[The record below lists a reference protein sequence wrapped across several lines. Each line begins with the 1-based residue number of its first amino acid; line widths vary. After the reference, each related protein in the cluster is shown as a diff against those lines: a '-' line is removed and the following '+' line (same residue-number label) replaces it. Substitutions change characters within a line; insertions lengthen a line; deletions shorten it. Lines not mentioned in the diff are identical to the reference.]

1 MKFRVKA
8 VFTCLLILLVSACG
22 ETTAPP
28 PVEFRIPVE
37 VSDVVTDDVEDSI
50 VTTGTLRP
58 RESVVL
64 TVETPGFLRLVRL
77 ESGERIAEGTNV
89 AKGALVAEI
98 TGEDARLAARLEAT
112 QRHLE
117 ASEEE

>member
-1 MKFRVKA
+1 M
-8 VFTCLLILLVSACG
+8 
-22 ETTAPP
+22 
-28 PVEFRIPVE
+28 
-37 VSDVVTDDVEDSI
+37 TDAVEDTI

-77 ESGERIAEGTNV
+77 ESGERIAEGTHVEKN
-89 AKGALVAEI
+89 GLVAEI

-117 ASEEE
+117 ASDEAVSYTHLTLPTKA